1 MSQLEQTLSGWT
13 GPSSNSEQDKQDR
26 TKNMIHEAISEHSA
40 FSDVRLSVFAKG
52 SYANNTNVRTDSDV
66 DIAVQCTE
74 AEYWEEAQPGL
85 RLSNSGSDYRGKWTP
100 TLLRSELTAA
110 LVEKFGTTA
119 VDTSNSTAIFVKSSS
134 ARVDADVVP
143 CFSYRRYMAGGD
155 DLLGTKIFKKSGGTI
170 INYPDQQLK
179 EGRAKNIR
187 TGNAYK
193 KSVRIL
199 KRLEN
204 LLVAE
209 SRCEELASYFVEC
222 LAYNCPD
229 PVFAHSTW
237 TETVKAMLIEIW
249 KNTQGNEP
257 ADESS
262 RWLEVNRCFFLFHPK
277 QNWTRADAQGFAE
290 AAWNYLGF

>member
-1 MSQLEQTLSGWT
+1 MANLEQTLSGWT
-13 GPSSNSEQDKQDR
+13 GPSSNSEQEKQDR
-26 TKNMIHEAISEHSA
+26 TERMIREAIAEHSA
-40 FSDVRLSVFAKG
+40 LSGVRLRVFAKG

-85 RLSNSGSDYRGKWTP
+85 RPSNTGGVYGGKWTP
-100 TLLRSELTAA
+100 SLLRSELTAA
-110 LVEKFGTTA
+110 LIAKFGTAA

-143 CFSYRRYMAGGD
+143 CFSFRRYMPGGD
-155 DLLGTKIFKKSGGTI
+155 DRLGTMIFKQSGERI

-179 EGRAKNIR
+179 EGRAKNTS

-204 LLVAE
+204 VLVAE
-209 SRCEELASYFVEC
+209 SRYKELASYFVEC
-222 LAYNCPD
+222 LAYNCPE
-229 PVFAHSTW
+229 PAFAHSTW
-237 TETVKAMLIEIW
+237 TETVKAMLIAIW
-249 KNTQGNEP
+249 NNTQGDEP
-257 ADESS
+257 ADESL

-277 QNWTRADAQGFAE
+277 QKWTRADAQGFAQ
-290 AAWNYLGF
+290 AAWTYLRF